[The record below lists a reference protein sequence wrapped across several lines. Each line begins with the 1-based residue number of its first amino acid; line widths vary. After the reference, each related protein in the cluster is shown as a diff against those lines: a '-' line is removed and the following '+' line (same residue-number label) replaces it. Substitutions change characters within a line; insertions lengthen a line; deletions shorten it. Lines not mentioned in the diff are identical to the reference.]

1 MAELEKSTADR
12 EYRTSDTLLV
22 RIAERPIAVAAIFF
36 LTAIFPWVV
45 YFYAPALAE
54 AFQSTSYTDLI
65 QWLSLPVLFLLVN
78 CVVFFLW
85 INHSKSSSGS
95 GSGIARAPSSIA
107 GESLIG
113 NSEDWGSVF
122 DAHRQVKKDE
132 SSTTVAD
139 SPKARE
145 SDPSFS
151 SSSESEREEEEERR
165 EVDEL
170 RRKLELPAR
179 EEQEPQEKK
188 RPAKKISSKLEEERD
203 HQPPAKK
210 ISSKLEEERDHQPPA
225 KKISTKL
232 EGERDQP
239 APSPTPSRKKSA
251 RNEQLESIDEQ
262 RVSRPRHKKTQSLKL
277 DAKMLEEIHAAAD
290 KEHQEQQQQKQTQA
304 HRVTRRNSSPKS
316 RTPTPSSFGL
326 EIDPKHVT
334 RRNSS
339 PKTMTPTA
347 SSSISTPSLANT
359 GTYIPPSR
367 PIPLD
372 RDDLNTR
379 IDSFLTKFKIER
391 QESNLRAALLSDD
404 QKNR

>member
-1 MAELEKSTADR
+1 MTELEKSMADR

-22 RIAERPIAVAAIFF
+22 RIAERPLAVAAIFF

-139 SPKARE
+139 NPKARE

-179 EEQEPQEKK
+179 EEQEPQVKK

-210 ISSKLEEERDHQPPA
+210 ISSKLEEERD
-225 KKISTKL
+225 
-232 EGERDQP
+232 QP
-239 APSPTPSRKKSA
+239 APSPTASRKKSA

-290 KEHQEQQQQKQTQA
+290 KEHQEQQQQQQQKQTQA
-304 HRVTRRNSSPKS
+304 QTHRVTRRNSSPKS

-326 EIDPKHVT
+326 EMDPKHVT

-347 SSSISTPSLANT
+347 SSSISTPSLANI

-367 PIPLD
+367 PVPLD